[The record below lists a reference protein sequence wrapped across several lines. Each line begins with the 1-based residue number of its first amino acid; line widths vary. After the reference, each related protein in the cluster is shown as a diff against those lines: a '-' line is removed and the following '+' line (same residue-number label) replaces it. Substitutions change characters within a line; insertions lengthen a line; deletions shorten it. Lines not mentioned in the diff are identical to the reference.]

1 MNPEPWAGVTGDK
14 AYDSDGALYANNVR
28 YYTDGELRRRHG
40 LKAMS
45 TTLQSGTLAT
55 SFRHPA
61 AGYYAVFFKT
71 GSLFIVPL

>member
-1 MNPEPWAGVTGDK
+1 MNPTPWEGVNVGN
-14 AYDSDGALYANNVR
+14 AYDGDGALYANNVR

-40 LKAMS
+40 LSAVS
-45 TTLQSGTLAT
+45 ATVQSGTLAT
-55 SFRHPA
+55 SFLHPV